1 MGKYKVFLES
11 LSKEQQKQ
19 VERSSLI
26 WYVIGTVVGAVAVLF
41 WQLVGRL

>member
-19 VERSSLI
+19 VERFSPI
-26 WYVIGTVVGAVAVLF
+26 WYVRGIVAGAAAVLI
-41 WQLVGRL
+41 WQLVGGL